1 MKKSE
6 ENGNLIQKYAEG
18 NCRHDEALKVIRWF
32 KEPCYR
38 IKLYQTL
45 TKLWYK
51 KNETKEEL
59 RETVD
64 LSSTLDRVHHR
75 INIYREKEE
84 SGLRKRNRFNKTLL
98 WVAAIIFLPLLTTSI
113 LYLHENLNISKL
125 NISKKEVLYTEINV
139 IYGSKFRTE
148 LPDGTVVWL
157 NSGSTL
163 KYPQSFS
170 KRNRQATL
178 SGEAYFDVTPDR
190 LHPFIVKTGVMD
202 LRILGTQ
209 LNVMAYP
216 DENYVLTT
224 LEKGRISIE
233 RPNAGKKI
241 SRLCFLEQGEHAV
254 FQKKSGAIR
263 KFMTDTDKYTSWKE
277 GKLILRNDPLALVI
291 KRLERWYNTDIE
303 IAGDK
308 NLPDTPYTLTI
319 EDETIT
325 QVLKYLSV
333 ASPISWEIIPAHKLE
348 NGKISK
354 TRYIISNKDF
364 SQ

>member
-1 MKKSE
+1 MIKSE
-6 ENGNLIQKYAEG
+6 GNENLVEKFAEG
-18 NCRHDEALKVIRWF
+18 NCTHNEALKVIQGF
-32 KEPCYR
+32 KDPSCR
-38 IKLYQTL
+38 IKLHQQL

-84 SGLRKRNRFNKTLL
+84 SGLRKRNRFNKILL
-98 WVAAIIFLPLLTTSI
+98 RVAAVIFLPLLITTI
-113 LYLHENLNISKL
+113 LCVHENLNL
-125 NISKKEVLYTEINV
+125 SKKEVSYTEINV
-139 IYGSKFRTE
+139 TYGSKLRTE

-170 KRNRQATL
+170 KRNRQAIL

-190 LHPFIVKTGVMD
+190 LHPFFVKTGKLD
-202 LRILGTQ
+202 LKVLGTQ
-209 LNVMAYP
+209 FNVIAYP
-216 DENYVLTT
+216 DENYVSTT

-233 RPNAGKKI
+233 RPSAGKKI
-241 SRLCFLEQGEHAV
+241 SRLCFLEPGEHAV

-263 KFMTDTDKYTSWKE
+263 RFMTDTDKYTSWKE
-277 GKLILRNDPLALVI
+277 GKLIFRNDSLALVI
-291 KRLERWYNTDIE
+291 KRIERWYNTDIE
-303 IAGDK
+303 IADDE
-308 NLPDTPYTLTI
+308 NLPQTPYTMTI

-325 QVLKYLSV
+325 QVLEYLSI
-333 ASPISWEIIPAHKLE
+333 ASPISWEMIPAHKLE

-354 TRYIISNKDF
+354 TRYIIRNKKF

>member
-1 MKKSE
+1 MRKSE
-6 ENGNLIQKYAEG
+6 ENKNLVEKFAEG
-18 NCRHDEALKVIRWF
+18 NCSHDEALKVIQGF
-32 KEPCYR
+32 KDPRCR
-38 IKLYQTL
+38 IKLHQAL

-59 RETVD
+59 SETVD

-84 SGLRKRNRFNKTLL
+84 SGLRKRNRFNKILL
-98 WVAAIIFLPLLTTSI
+98 RVAAVIFLPLLITTV
-113 LYLHENLNISKL
+113 LYVHENLNLSK
-125 NISKKEVLYTEINV
+125 EEGLYTEINV
-139 IYGSKFRTE
+139 AYGSKLRTE

-170 KRNRQATL
+170 KRNRQAIL

-190 LHPFIVKTGVMD
+190 LHPFVVKTEALD
-202 LRILGTQ
+202 LKVLGTQ

-241 SRLCFLEQGEHAV
+241 SRFCFLEPGEHAV

-263 KFMTDTDKYTSWKE
+263 RFMTDTDKYTSWKE
-277 GKLILRNDPLALVI
+277 GKLIFRNDPLALVI

-308 NLPDTPYTLTI
+308 NLPETPYTMTI

-325 QVLKYLSV
+325 QVLEYLSV
-333 ASPISWEIIPAHKLE
+333 ASPISWEIIPAHKQE

-354 TRYIISNKDF
+354 TRYIISNKNF
-364 SQ
+364 SK